1 MKEFYE
7 YIVFFLVFSFIGW
20 VLECLYKSILQKKI
34 VNSGFLYGPVCPIYG
49 FGALFMYLSLINVSN
64 DIIVLFIFGLVVLS
78 IYEYL
83 VGWFLEVTFKVK
95 YWDYSTY
102 KFNINGRVCLKNS
115 MFWGILGVIFMKLLV
130 PIYNSFIYDIPQNFL
145 KYIAYALSTILII
158 DTALT
163 VYHLIKINITLRD
176 WDKIK
181 TELSEKLKSVEAKN
195 ANIIH
200 QMLAE
205 NREKVI
211 TAEKK
216 IFTILA
222 PNVDF
227 DKTMKMLKENSEK
240 VDKTRKEKINQIK
253 ENLENLIR
261 KEELQRKL
269 FLKKTRRLRNAFP
282 TMTSARLDKLLNR
295 KH

>member
-64 DIIVLFIFGLVVLS
+64 NIIALFIFGLVVLS

-115 MFWGILGVIFMKLLV
+115 IFWGILGVIFMKLLV
-130 PIYNSFIYDIPQNFL
+130 PVYNSLIYDIPQEFL
-145 KYIAYALSTILII
+145 KYMAYALSTILII

-163 VYHLIKINITLRD
+163 VYHLIKINIALRD

-181 TELSEKLKSVEAKN
+181 TELSEKIKSVEAKN

-216 IFTILA
+216 IFTLLA

-227 DKTMKMLKENSEK
+227 DQTMKMLKENSEK
-240 VDKTRKEKINQIK
+240 IDKTRKEKINQIK

-282 TMTSARLDKLLNR
+282 TMTSVKLDKILNK